1 MIACKTMIGYGAPT
15 KAGKASSH
23 GSPLGADE
31 IKGAR
36 EKLGWS
42 DAPFQ
47 IPADVLTQWR
57 AAGQR
62 GKAAHKDWDKRLAAL
77 PADKRAEFERRM
89 TRRPA
94 RRAQRRDPRGEGEA
108 RAGAEGDRDPHRP
121 ASSRWRAS
129 SRRCRR

>member
-1 MIACKTMIGYGAPT
+1 MIACKTIIGYGAPT
-15 KAGKASSH
+15 KAGKSSAH

-62 GKAAHKDWDKRLAAL
+62 SKAVRKAWDKRLAAL
-77 PADKRAEFERRM
+77 PDDKRAEFERRM
-89 TRRPA
+89 RGDLPGALNAAVRAVKESLRRSRRRSRPA
-94 RRAQRRDPRGEGEA
+94 P
-108 RAGAEGDRDPHRP
+108 P
-121 ASSRWRAS
+121 ASSRWKAS